1 MTVLSPT
8 APETMSKRRRWA
20 ALIMLALGLGVVVMD
35 MTILIM
41 ALPDLVRDLSSTA
54 TEQLWIVDAYSIVLA
69 GLLIPMSV
77 LADRWGRKRVLL
89 IGFAIFGAD
98 SALVLV
104 ATSSGQVIA
113 LRAVLAIG
121 GAMIMPTTLAMI
133 RTIFTDPVERARA
146 LAIWSMTAGLGA
158 VAGPLVGGTLL
169 EFFSWHSA
177 FLINVPI
184 VVIAI
189 VAGLLLLPEARDP
202 NPPKWDFAA
211 TALAIAGMVATVWG
225 IKGLAKN
232 GFDHLGSWAE
242 LAAGLAVLALFVL
255 RNLRQDDPMLDVRL
269 FRRRP
274 FSAGVLAA
282 LITSLAMAGVLL
294 LVAQWLQT
302 VAGFSPIV
310 AGAALLPM
318 AGGALV
324 AAPLAPALAMRTS
337 ARAVIS
343 GGLTAAGVGM
353 LSLSLTADLTS
364 YGQLVVPLALV
375 GAGMGSLAIASAI
388 IMGSAPAAK
397 AGDAAAIEESMYD
410 IGNVLGIA
418 IIGSIAAAIYR
429 ASLHVET
436 LVAQGLDPA
445 YAEAAEESVAQAL
458 VISEQTGNTGLG
470 AAAATAFG
478 DGLAFASTVGGVV
491 LLATA
496 AIVFRL
502 VPKKFSL
509 TGAH

>member
-1 MTVLSPT
+1 MSILSPT
-8 APETMSKRRRWA
+8 APEMMSKRRRWA
-20 ALIMLALGLGVVVMD
+20 ALVMLALGLGVVVMD

-89 IGFAIFGAD
+89 IGFAIFGAV
-98 SALVLV
+98 SALVLL

-133 RTIFTDPVERARA
+133 RTIFTDPAERARA

-189 VAGLLLLPEARDP
+189 VAGLFLLPEAHDP
-202 NPPKWDFAA
+202 NPPKWDFVA

-232 GFDHLGSWAE
+232 GFDHLGSWAA

-269 FRRRP
+269 FRSRP

-353 LSLSLTADLTS
+353 LSLSLTGDLTS

-388 IMGSAPAAK
+388 IMGSTPAAK
-397 AGDAAAIEESMYD
+397 AGNAAAIEESMYD

-458 VISEQTGNTGLG
+458 VISEQTGNTGL
-470 AAAATAFG
+470 ADAAATAFG
-478 DGLAFASTVGGVV
+478 DGLAFASTIGGVI
-491 LLATA
+491 LLVTA
-496 AIVFRL
+496 AAVFRL
-502 VPKKFSL
+502 VPRKFSL
-509 TGAH
+509 TSAH